1 MPKLSLLGEQQQT
14 TSLSLLIIQEQQ
26 TSTVCML
33 SSNLFYTRPV
43 NLMWLMG
50 VYRVDVCR
58 NIQNNLGGGNEV
70 VVTKVKDEEPV
81 M

>member
-14 TSLSLLIIQEQQ
+14 TSQSLLTIQQQQ
-26 TSTVCML
+26 TSTVCVF

-50 VYRVDVCR
+50 VQLIDVWW
-58 NIQNNLGGGNEV
+58 NIKKKLGGGNEV
-70 VVTKVKDEEPV
+70 VTKVEG
-81 M
+81 